1 MDGIT
6 KIYLV
11 TNCYRDPNKIYIGK
25 EKHPKITKREIV
37 HKRTYGNQIQF
48 DYIDQVESLD
58 RKDWKPLE
66 GFWIQYFIFLG
77 FEVLNKQKSGG
88 SGPEFLSEETKRRIG
103 KANKGNKNL
112 LGFKYNEEMLSKMRS
127 PKTKE
132 HREKIGVGNKGKIR
146 NEQVLKNLRKPHKK
160 GTGENISLAR
170 SKDPIIC
177 LETNKI
183 FRNAEILSKEMG
195 ISATL
200 VRKVCNGE
208 IEKAKG
214 FTLKYIKK

>member
-11 TNCYRDPNKIYIGK
+11 TNCFGDPNKVYIGK
-25 EKHPKITKREIV
+25 EKYPKTTKRETI
-37 HKRTYGNQIQF
+37 HRRTYGNQIEF
-48 DYIDQVESLD
+48 DYIDQVESLN
-58 RKDWKPLE
+58 REEWKPLE
-66 GFWIQYFIFLG
+66 GFWIRYFKFLG
-77 FEVLNKQKSGG
+77 FKVLNKQKSGG
-88 SGPEFLSEETKRRIG
+88 SGPEFLSEETKKRIG
-103 KANKGNKNL
+103 EANKGNKNL
-112 LGFKYNEEMLSKMRS
+112 LGFKYNEKMLSKMRS

-132 HREKIGVGNKGKIR
+132 HREKIGKGNKGKIR
-146 NEQVLKNLRKPHKK
+146 NEQTLKNLRKPHKE

-177 LETNKI
+177 LEINVI

-195 ISATL
+195 ISTTL
-200 VRKVCNGE
+200 VRKACNGE

-214 FTLKYIKK
+214 FTFKYIK